1 MKIKSSTI
9 VFILAILFILI
20 GGLSYFFYIKYQTSM
35 NYINEQF
42 TTYNLHI
49 QKQLSN
55 IMEQYQSYI
64 SYKNKNLTPSYEKS
78 MESDMIIGNPPYN
91 LEKDY
96 EFNEEQESVI
106 NQLHKEL
113 KTIQEEDLGYK
124 SDDEELILYS
134 SEEEQIEDCEEKDC
148 EEEETKN
155 CEDGV
160 CLIKK
165 VDEEMVDNIL
175 QQLEK
180 EKEVLPTLSSDEESI
195 DININ
200 F

>member
-96 EFNEEQESVI
+96 EVNEEQESVI

-134 SEEEQIEDCEEKDC
+134 SEEEQSEDCEEKDC